1 MKTVSLY
8 DQVIIVLTYG
18 NNPRYND
25 SESRKLNRKMTSCIT
40 LSTVE

>member
-1 MKTVSLY
+1 MKTVSFF

-25 SESRKLNRKMTSCIT
+25 TESRKLNRKMTSCIS
-40 LSTVE
+40 LITVE